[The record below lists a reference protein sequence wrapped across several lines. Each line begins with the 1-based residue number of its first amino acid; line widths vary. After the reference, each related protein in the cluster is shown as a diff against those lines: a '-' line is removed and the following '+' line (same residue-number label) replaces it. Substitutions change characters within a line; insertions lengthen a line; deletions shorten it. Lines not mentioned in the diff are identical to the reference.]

1 MQLYFSPLACS
12 LSARVALYEAR
23 AIDPEVA
30 PVELIQVD
38 THAQRTAS
46 GADYRSIHGLGLVPA
61 LRLDSGELL
70 TENAAILQY
79 IAERYPRAGLVP
91 SDALGRARSRQWL
104 SFVGTELHAA
114 TYVPLLDPAAPDGA
128 KRHAL
133 AHGERMLTWL
143 AEQLGEREFLLESF
157 SVADAYLSTVL
168 NWSKV
173 TPLQLERWPVLTA
186 YLKRV
191 QARPAV
197 ARALAEE
204 VDLYRSM
211 QALRPPKSLG
221 VRELIARYNA
231 VFHSH
236 DPGGLEALVAADCVI
251 ENSYPAPDGSRHIGR
266 AECVALWTSIAT
278 TPGIEFEV
286 ERADYFDDRATLLW
300 RLHRPGAAP
309 LRGVNLMRV
318 REGQIVEA
326 LGYVKG
332 G

>member
-23 AIDPEVA
+23 ALDPEVE
-30 PVELIQVD
+30 PVEFIQVD
-38 THAQRTAS
+38 MYAQRTAA
-46 GADYRSIHGLGLVPA
+46 GVDYRTIYGLALVPA
-61 LRLDSGELL
+61 LRLEDGALL

-79 IAERYPRAGLVP
+79 IAERYPRAGLTP
-91 SDALGRARSRQWL
+91 SDALGRARLRQWL

-114 TYVPLLDPAAPDGA
+114 TYAPLLDPGAPEGA
-128 KRHAL
+128 KRRAM
-133 AHGERMLTWL
+133 ARGERCLTWL
-143 AEQLGEREFLLESF
+143 AEQLGGRDYLLESF
-157 SVADAYLSTVL
+157 SVADAYLSTIL

-173 TPLQLERWPVLTA
+173 TPIQLERWPALA
-186 YLKRV
+186 SYLKHV

-197 ARALAEE
+197 ARAVAEELELYRLAEA
-204 VDLYRSM
+204 
-211 QALRPPKSLG
+211 QRPPAPLG
-221 VRELIARYNA
+221 VREVIERYNA

-236 DPGGLEALVAADCVI
+236 DPSGLEALVAPGCII
-251 ENSYPAPDGSRHIGR
+251 ENSYPAPDGSRHTGR

-278 TPGIEFEV
+278 APDLEFEV
-286 ERADYFDDRATLLW
+286 ERSELFDDRAILLW
-300 RLHRPGAAP
+300 RLHRTGAKP

-318 REGQIVEA
+318 TGGQIIEA

>member
-12 LSARVALYEAR
+12 LSTRVALYEAR
-23 AIDPEVA
+23 ALDSEVE
-30 PVELIQVD
+30 PVEFIQVD
-38 THAQRTAS
+38 THTQRTAG
-46 GADYRSIHGLGLVPA
+46 GADYRTIHGLGLVPA

-91 SDALGRARSRQWL
+91 SDALGRARVRQWL

-114 TYVPLLDPAAPDGA
+114 TYSLLLDPAAPEGA
-128 KRHAL
+128 RRHAL

-143 AEQLGEREFLLESF
+143 AAQLAERDFLLPSF

-173 TPLQLERWPVLTA
+173 TPIQLERWPTLSA
-186 YLKRV
+186 YLKRI

-204 VDLYRSM
+204 VELYRSM
-211 QALRPPKSLG
+211 QAQRPAKSLG
-221 VRELIARYNA
+221 VHALMERYNA
-231 VFHSH
+231 VFHRH
-236 DPGGLEALVAADCVI
+236 DPSDLEALVAPDCII
-251 ENSYPAPDGSRHIGR
+251 ENSYPAPAGSRHVGR
-266 AECVALWTSIAT
+266 AECVALWSSIAT
-278 TPGIEFEV
+278 APEIQFEV
-286 ERADYFDDRATLLW
+286 ERSEYFDDRATLLW
-300 RLHRPGAAP
+300 RLHRPGAPP

-318 REGQIVEA
+318 RDGQIVEA